1 MAVIA
6 RWSRVRLTKYTHA
19 CVRIED
25 SGAVLVID
33 PGQWSEPE
41 SVAGA
46 DAVLVTHEHLDH
58 LDAEKLAGALARHPS
73 VRVYTN
79 SAVAAR
85 LTELGEAVTVVSP
98 GERFT
103 AAGFSVRVY
112 GGLHAVIHPD
122 LPRVPNL
129 AFLIEPSGEGEA
141 IYHPGDSF
149 DVPTDPEVE
158 IGTLF
163 VPVAGPWMKM
173 IEAVDFVRRL
183 APRRAFPLHDG
194 LLSEAGHG
202 VVTGNM
208 QRLCRCEY
216 QRLTAGSVI

>member
-1 MAVIA
+1 VK
-6 RWSRVRLTKYTHA
+6 LTKYTHA

-41 SVAGA
+41 SVDGA
-46 DAVLVTHEHLDH
+46 DAVLVTHEHFDH
-58 LDAEKLAGALARHPS
+58 LDVGKLVDALARRPS
-73 VRVYTN
+73 VTVYTN
-79 SAVAAR
+79 SSVASHLA
-85 LTELGEAVTVVSP
+85 ELGDAVTVVSP

-103 AAGFSVRVY
+103 AAGFPVRVY
-112 GGLHAVIHPD
+112 GGLHAVIHPE
-122 LPRVPNL
+122 LPRVANL
-129 AFLIEPSGEGEA
+129 AFLVEPGGEGEA

-149 DVPTDPEVE
+149 DLPTDADVE
-158 IGTLF
+158 IGTVF

-173 IEAVDFVRRL
+173 VEAVDFVRRL

-208 QRLCRCEY
+208 QRLCRCDY
-216 QRLTAGSVI
+216 QRLTAGVVI